1 MGLQPRRI
9 LVTGA
14 SGFVGSHLLP
24 RLAAAFPDA
33 VLLTPG
39 FDVCDRAAV
48 DAAVY
53 AAQPDVCVHLAGMA
67 AVTAAHGDSDRA
79 WQVNLHGSLHV
90 AQAILRHVPGCRL
103 VFVSSADAYG
113 RSYRTAA
120 RVTEDA
126 PLAPMSSYGATKAAA
141 DLALGSMVGQGLR
154 VVRLRPVNHTGPG
167 QSPLFVVPA
176 FARQVARIAA
186 GLQAPMLE
194 VGNIDAARD
203 FLDVRDVCAAYVAC
217 ISALDELPPG
227 TILNIASGEPR
238 RIRDVLTELLRLA
251 GIAAEIRIDTTRL
264 RPDDLPAAA
273 ADASRARKVLQ
284 WQPVTPWM
292 DTLQDVLD
300 DWRGRVVQEQE

>member
-1 MGLQPRRI
+1 MRKLPRRI

-24 RLAAAFPDA
+24 QLAAAFPGAA
-33 VLLTPG
+33 VLTSG
-39 FDVCDRAAV
+39 FDVCDRTAV
-48 DAAVY
+48 DAAVH

-67 AVTAAHGDSDRA
+67 AVTAANSDGDRA

-90 AQAILRHVPGCRL
+90 AQAILRHVPNCRL
-103 VFVSSADAYG
+103 LFVSSADAYG

-126 PLAPMSSYGATKAAA
+126 PLAPMSTYGATKAAA

-186 GLQAPMLE
+186 GLQPPLLE

-203 FLDVRDVCAAYVAC
+203 FLDVHDVCAAYVAC
-217 ISALDELPPG
+217 ISRLDELAPG

-238 RIRDVLTELLRLA
+238 RIRDVLAELLRLA
-251 GIAAEIRIDTTRL
+251 GIAAEIRVDTARL
-264 RPDDLPAAA
+264 RPDDLPATA
-273 ADASRARKVLQ
+273 ADASRARDLLQ
-284 WQPVTPWM
+284 WQPVTPWAQ
-292 DTLQDVLD
+292 TLRDVLD
-300 DWRGRVVQEQE
+300 DWHKRVMHDKE